1 MEVDAKWLL
10 WRPVVMRMAKRWEM
24 REMSL
29 DEVMEFNA
37 AIDRYIRENKEEG
50 GG

>member
-1 MEVDAKWLL
+1 ML
-10 WRPVVMRMAKRWEM
+10 WRPVVMRMATRDEM
-24 REMSL
+24 RKMSL

-37 AIDRYIRENKEEG
+37 AINRYLREKNDEG

>member
-1 MEVDAKWLL
+1 ML
-10 WRPVVMRMAKRWEM
+10 WRPVVMRMAKRQEM

-37 AIDRYIRENKEEG
+37 AIDRYIREKNDEG

>member
-10 WRPVVMRMAKRWEM
+10 WRPVVMRMASPEQM
-24 REMSL
+24 RRMSL

-37 AIDRYIRENKEEG
+37 AINRYIRERKEEG

>member
-1 MEVDAKWLL
+1 ML
-10 WRPVVMRMAKRWEM
+10 WRPVVMRMATRDEM
-24 REMSL
+24 RRMSL

-37 AIDRYIRENKEEG
+37 AINRYLREKNDEG

>member
-1 MEVDAKWLL
+1 ML
-10 WRPVVMRMAKRWEM
+10 WRPVVMRMATREEM
-24 REMSL
+24 RRMSL

-37 AIDRYIRENKEEG
+37 AINRYLREKNDEG